1 MTGYNP
7 QFEFAL
13 QIFNG
18 REYETV
24 VTSTE
29 RKALDVP
36 MIESAALGRPRRIV
50 RVDKARPAKPVYR
63 YTREACSRKGDRDA
77 ETICNEYM
85 EWAKAHGLTTVT
97 VFADGPWHG
106 RTAAVKHGMEVR
118 AVRVADFLGSTQPEV
133 EEIAA

>member
-1 MTGYNP
+1 MYDP
-7 QFEFAL
+7 QYEFAL
-13 QIFNG
+13 QTFNG

-24 VTSTE
+24 LTSTGRKTLDEPFE
-29 RKALDVP
+29 R
-36 MIESAALGRPRRIV
+36 AALLGKPRRIV

-106 RTAAVKHGMEVR
+106 RAAAVKHGMEVR
-118 AVRVADFLGSTQPEV
+118 SVRVADFIGETQPEV
-133 EEIAA
+133 EEATA